1 MAAAASTTA
10 APSRKPALN
19 PSTKA
24 ALAYIF
30 LPARA
35 RDEEPA
41 LLPAVDVP
49 EDQSLAPAIVD

>member
-1 MAAAASTTA
+1 LRLGAAVVLAAAAI
-10 APSRKPALN
+10 
-19 PSTKA
+19 
-24 ALAYIF
+24 AYIF